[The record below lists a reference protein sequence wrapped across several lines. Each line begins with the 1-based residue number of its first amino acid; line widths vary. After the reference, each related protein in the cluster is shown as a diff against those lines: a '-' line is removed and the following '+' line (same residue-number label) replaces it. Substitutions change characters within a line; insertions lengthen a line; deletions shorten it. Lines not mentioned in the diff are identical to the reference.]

1 MILTLQ
7 SFEKSNFIMIFN
19 KDVHLGDEINC
30 EGKTGS
36 FLSDYGLNG
45 EDFIK
50 GFILSTRIDNI
61 HEAKV
66 RKIFLE
72 IDWDILY
79 FCDNGRKVS
88 SCALPKEVF

>member
-19 KDVHLGDEINC
+19 KDVHLDDEINC

-50 GFILSTRIDNI
+50 GFI
-61 HEAKV
+61 
-66 RKIFLE
+66 
-72 IDWDILY
+72 
-79 FCDNGRKVS
+79 
-88 SCALPKEVF
+88 

>member
-19 KDVHLGDEINC
+19 KDVHLANEINC
-30 EGKTGS
+30 EGKTGL

-50 GFILSTRIDNI
+50 GFI
-61 HEAKV
+61 
-66 RKIFLE
+66 
-72 IDWDILY
+72 
-79 FCDNGRKVS
+79 
-88 SCALPKEVF
+88 